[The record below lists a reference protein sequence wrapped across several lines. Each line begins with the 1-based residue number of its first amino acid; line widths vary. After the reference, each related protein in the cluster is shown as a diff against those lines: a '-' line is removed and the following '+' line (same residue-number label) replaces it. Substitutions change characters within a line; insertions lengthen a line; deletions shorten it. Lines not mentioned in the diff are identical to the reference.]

1 VTVLGIDP
9 GSEHSAWV
17 LYDGQRVYLHGMT
30 ENGRLL
36 REIRRINA
44 DGFECAD
51 IGRLVIE
58 EITSYGM
65 PVGREVFA
73 TVFWSGRFA
82 EAFNARRWAPAGQS
96 FETLPRRDVKLHL
109 CQSAR
114 AKDANVRQV
123 LIDRFGGK
131 EKAIGRKA
139 TPGHLYGI
147 KADCWQALAIAVTWV
162 DLHGAHQSE
171 AQS

>member
-1 VTVLGIDP
+1 MTVLGIDP
-9 GSEHSAWV
+9 GSEQSAWV

-114 AKDANVRQV
+114 ARDANVRCA
-123 LIDRFGGK
+123 LIDRFGGV
-131 EKAIGRKA
+131 KAAKGTKA
-139 TPGHLYGI
+139 NPGPLYGI
-147 KADCWQALAIAVTWV
+147 GTHCWAALAIAVTWV
-162 DLHGAHQSE
+162 DLHGANQSE
-171 AQS
+171 AQ

>member
-1 VTVLGIDP
+1 MTVLGIDP
-9 GSEHSAWV
+9 GSERSAWV
-17 LYDGQRVYLHGMT
+17 LYDGQRVYLHGIT
-30 ENGRLL
+30 ENSRLL
-36 REIRRINA
+36 QEIGRINA

-114 AKDANVRQV
+114 AKDANVRQA
-123 LIDRFGGK
+123 LLDRFGG
-131 EKAIGRKA
+131 EKAAKGNKA
-139 TPGHLYGI
+139 APGPLYGLR
-147 KADCWQALAIAVTWV
+147 KDEWAALAIAVTWV
-162 DLHGAHQSE
+162 DLYGAHQSE
-171 AQS
+171 AQ